1 MKTIPSLLL
10 FLLILDC
17 SGTRPQDIGV
27 RQGRFKPCPDKPNC
41 VNSQS
46 EPSDKIHYI
55 DPVSYTLP
63 LLDEQKRIKDRVLS
77 LPRTDLVQ
85 SETGYMHFE
94 FTSMLMRYKDD
105 VEFYLDDSVKLIH
118 IRSASRLGTSDMG
131 VNRKR
136 MEEIRSLLKK

>member
-1 MKTIPSLLL
+1 MFL
-10 FLLILDC
+10 FFINC

-27 RQGRFKPCPDKPNC
+27 RQGRLKPCPEKPNC
-41 VNSQS
+41 VNSQADIQ
-46 EPSDKIHYI
+46 DKIHSI
-55 DPVSYTLP
+55 EPVSYTLP
-63 LLDEQKRIKDRVLS
+63 LLDEQKRLKETVLG
-77 LPRTDLVQ
+77 LPRTSLVK

-94 FTSMLMRYKDD
+94 FTSLLMRYKDD

-136 MEEIRSLLKK
+136 TEEIRTLLKK